1 MIITAIWFY
10 IGDIFIFGMLF
21 SILSKLYKKKPVINW
36 ERTFRTVKSEK
47 VRKIIE
53 IIYLIVMLIFFFACV
68 KDIVIPSVKDLPIVV
83 TGTYEKERGYIER
96 IVSDTVY
103 IRSEDRDIID
113 ITIRRRLAMGFE
125 EGEKVIVW
133 YYPNMKRGFLF
144 HQD

>member
-1 MIITAIWFY
+1 MILTAIWFY

-21 SILSKLYKKKPVINW
+21 SILSKLYKKEPVINW
-36 ERTFRTVKSEK
+36 ETTLRTVKSEK

-68 KDIVIPSVKDLPIVV
+68 HDIVVPSVKDLPRVV
-83 TGTYEKERGYIER
+83 TGTCEKERGHIER
-96 IVSDTVY
+96 IVAGNVY
-103 IRSEDRDIID
+103 IRSEDRERID
-113 ITIRRRLAMGFE
+113 ITVRRREAMEFE
-125 EGEKVIVW
+125 EGEEVIVW